1 MCPALVACTA
11 FIGLWISQAGSCYLL
26 CSSLLIVVHWSQ
38 PKTPASNFSD
48 ESMMGK
54 PCALRVF
61 SQTFLAARGLGGTRH
76 AITLEVGRFKSH
88 STFSLARMSFHCSL
102 SHSLSKT
109 TRAWRC
115 CPECIKLFR
124 SFLLLIPPF
133 VFLQIADEMS
143 GGLHTQYFATWCSR
157 RDGSYSAPF
166 RRFWVTSLRNC
177 RILYAHLPP
186 PSHASASLG

>member
-1 MCPALVACTA
+1 MWRPALVACTA
-11 FIGLWISQAGSCYLL
+11 FIGLWISQAGSRYLL
-26 CSSLLIVVHWSQ
+26 CSSLLIVVHCLSQ
-38 PKTPASNFSD
+38 RLQPP
-48 ESMMGK
+48 
-54 PCALRVF
+54 
-61 SQTFLAARGLGGTRH
+61 TFPMNPWWENPVHWGSSRKHSWLCEDLEARD
-76 AITLEVGRFKSH
+76 ITLEAGRFKSH

-102 SHSLSKT
+102 FHSLSKT

-115 CPECIKLFR
+115 CPECIKLFC

-143 GGLHTQYFATWCSR
+143 GGLHTQYFATCCSR

-166 RRFWVTSLRNC
+166 RRFWATSLRNC